1 MMNWGRTRSGN
12 LNNKQEYGA
21 VIGLITVIATQ
32 VLLKLIGVN
41 KISTW
46 IYATVLILS
55 GVIFSIYAIRSKNN
69 KMGFKLTIASVV
81 IMLFMCIV
89 NVIAVVFIQCYPQQA
104 DKYELLTMILVF
116 LSIVSFL
123 AFVIFWIIIAAKLSN
138 RS

>member
-1 MMNWGRTRSGN
+1 MDWGRTRSGN

-46 IYATVLILS
+46 IYSTVLILS

-123 AFVIFWIIIAAKLSN
+123 AFVIFWIIVAVKLSN
-138 RS
+138 KS

>member
-1 MMNWGRTRSGN
+1 MN
-12 LNNKQEYGA
+12 NNKQEYGA

-32 VLLKLIGVN
+32 AVLKLIGVN

-55 GVIFSIYAIRSKNN
+55 GVVFSIYAIRSKNN
-69 KMGFKLTIASVV
+69 KMGFKLTIAAVV

-89 NVIAVVFIQCYPQQA
+89 NVITVVLIQCYPEQA
-104 DKYELLTMILVF
+104 DRYELLTMILVF

-123 AFVIFWIIIAAKLSN
+123 AFVIFWIIVAVKLSDK
-138 RS
+138 S

>member
-1 MMNWGRTRSGN
+1 MN
-12 LNNKQEYGA
+12 NNKQEYGA
-21 VIGLITVIATQ
+21 VIGLIAVIATQ

-55 GVIFSIYAIRSKNN
+55 GVVFSIYAIRSKNN
-69 KMGFKLTIASVV
+69 KMGFKLTIAAVV

-89 NVIAVVFIQCYPQQA
+89 NVITVVLIQCYTEQA

-123 AFVIFWIIIAAKLSN
+123 VFVMFWIIVAAKLSN
-138 RS
+138 KS

>member
-1 MMNWGRTRSGN
+1 M
-12 LNNKQEYGA
+12 NNKQEYGA

-81 IMLFMCIV
+81 IMLFSKALSLI
-89 NVIAVVFIQCYPQQA
+89 IFGGVV
-104 DKYELLTMILVF
+104 LLIILVV
-116 LSIVSFL
+116 LKKSG
-123 AFVIFWIIIAAKLSN
+123 VIPQ
-138 RS
+138 

>member
-1 MMNWGRTRSGN
+1 MN
-12 LNNKQEYGA
+12 NNKQEYGA

-123 AFVIFWIIIAAKLSN
+123 AFIIFWIIIAAKLSN
-138 RS
+138 KS